1 MKHFVIALLAVA
13 SLTAQAQDAKP
24 SKERE
29 ALRRAQAALRAAQ
42 EQQSTLQADKAKAEA
57 DVASAKQDALAARA
71 QVASN
76 TARLKAREAELTALR
91 TQLQAAKDAQ
101 TQGDSKAVEREQ
113 ALQQQLLAL
122 RQQSDE
128 RQQANQAL
136 TRLLERSTQALAD
149 AEAKNHKL
157 YAIGQDLVLRYTGRS
172 PLDTALQQD
181 PLLGLTAVRFED
193 EAEKLRAALDAA
205 KLR

>member
-1 MKHFVIALLAVA
+1 MKTFAIALLAVTCLA
-13 SLTAQAQDAKP
+13 AQAQDAKP

-42 EQQSTLQADKAKAEA
+42 EQQSTLQADKARAEA
-57 DVASAKQDALAARA
+57 EVSSAKKDALAARA
-71 QVASN
+71 QVAGSA
-76 TARLKAREAELTALR
+76 ARLKAHEAELQALR
-91 TQLQAAKDAQ
+91 AQLQATRQAQ
-101 TQGDSKAVEREQ
+101 TQGDAKAIEREQ

-136 TRLLERSTQALAD
+136 TRLLERSTQALAA
-149 AEAKNHKL
+149 AEAKNHQL
-157 YAIGQDLVLRYTGRS
+157 YAIGQDLVQRYTGRS

-181 PLLGLTAVRFED
+181 PLLGLTAVHFED
-193 EAEKLRAALDAA
+193 QAEKLRAALDAN